1 MASVLKVLLEFL
13 RALRSAGNYIKRFP
27 GCCALILAF
36 LGRRWKML
44 RRLWDGKPGAFRKP
58 RPTEPPIPGRRTKI
72 RSALDGSADSSL
84 REYVVA
90 ASSIPGSASP
100 ASLQERASPEMRE
113 RGAATPP
120 GGISPSPP
128 ASHVEHHH
136 NERTST
142 NQSPESVDD
151 RSSSDSSDRL
161 PIIIRSSS
169 REPLRAAVGQPSRRP
184 FVPDVIHE
192 RPSQLSLPL
201 SQAAMSEFILLE
213 GRFLQL
219 IHSGQVPRYEKHIT
233 MQVINLLYRTQC
245 PYIW

>member
-13 RALRSAGNYIKRFP
+13 RALRSAGNYIKRSS

-36 LGRRWKML
+36 LVRRWKIL
-44 RRLWDGKPGAFRKP
+44 RRSWDGKP

-72 RSALDGSADSSL
+72 RSALDGSADSGL

-90 ASSIPGSASP
+90 ASSTPGSANP
-100 ASLQERASPEMRE
+100 ASLQERASPETRE

-128 ASHVEHHH
+128 ASHVAHHH
-136 NERTST
+136 NTSS
-142 NQSPESVDD
+142 NQSPESVND

-201 SQAAMSEFILLE
+201 SAMSEDAFFLPE
-213 GRFLQL
+213 GRFVQL
-219 IHSGQVPRYEKHIT
+219 MHSDQVPRYAKHIT